1 MGRGLRRAAAAGIA
15 LFAATAVLAGCSGAA
30 DSSSGM
36 AESGVAGE
44 MAQADSAEGG
54 AAAPSYQASDE
65 ASASGD
71 RVGGDTAGESFPA
84 PAGVGALPTG
94 RQVIRTA
101 DISLAIPVKA
111 DRPDGTVSDEAL
123 ADAAANAARAVRAL
137 VTLPGGYVA
146 GSDGGGATVTVTLR
160 IPAGSYD
167 SVMER
172 LGAIGR
178 ITARAE
184 STVDVTGQMI
194 DLESRLA
201 TMQASVNRL
210 RSLMA
215 EAKTMQEVI
224 SLESSLTEREA
235 DLESLQRSRA
245 GLADQVALSTISVTV
260 AAVPATEEPEPEVPA
275 EHSAFVRGLLAGWH
289 GLVSVGRV
297 AAAIAG
303 ALLPFLPLIAVIVA
317 IVWWMLR
324 RRTHRALPAA
334 TALGNAL
341 DGGPHIGEVH
351 HDADQGRQPQQ

>member
-1 MGRGLRRAAAAGIA
+1 MGQRLRRAMATGLA
-15 LFAATAVLAGCSGAA
+15 LFAATAVVAGCSGGA
-30 DSSSGM
+30 DSSS
-36 AESGVAGE
+36 AVAGPGAVGE
-44 MAQADSAEGG
+44 AGGSDLSYSAADG
-54 AAAPSYQASDE
+54 AAAPSYQASDDE
-65 ASASGD
+65 APARNEAASG
-71 RVGGDTAGESFPA
+71 SFSD

-101 DISLAIPVKA
+101 DISVSVAVDP

-123 ADAAANAARAVRAL
+123 ADAAADAARAVRAL

-146 GSDGGGATVTVTLR
+146 GSDGGGATVTITLR

-178 ITARAE
+178 ITSRME

-210 RSLMA
+210 RTLMA

-275 EHSAFVRGLLAGWH
+275 EHSAFVRGLLAGWS

-297 AAAIAG
+297 AAAVAG
-303 ALLPFLPLIAVIVA
+303 ALLPFLPLIALIVA
-317 IVWWMLR
+317 IAWWMLR
-324 RRTHRALPAA
+324 RRTRPALPAA

-341 DGGPHIGEVH
+341 DSGPHIGEVH
-351 HDADQGRQPQQ
+351 HDSDQGRQPEQ